1 DTANFAQL
9 TEKVNKYN
17 ELSKCM
23 SGILTTFEQRLGK
36 LEETILPVYQKTE
49 HLQKRQQNL
58 KALSNRDVVLSHYDV
73 SQDVCN
79 LIHRGPIEGSIHEFL
94 NALDKLKVAMDYFL
108 KTNSQSVELENVTS
122 LFNNGCESLNNHYKA
137 LLKKH
142 SSPLKPVEL
151 LDLIYIEDDSSN
163 EDCI

>member
-1 DTANFAQL
+1 
-9 TEKVNKYN
+9 
-17 ELSKCM
+17 M
-23 SGILTTFEQRLGK
+23 
-36 LEETILPVYQKTE
+36 
-49 HLQKRQQNL
+49 
-58 KALSNRDVVLSHYDV
+58 
-73 SQDVCN
+73 
-79 LIHRGPIEGSIHEFL
+79 
-94 NALDKLKVAMDYFL
+94 DKLKVAMDYFL

-163 EDCI
+163 EDCISIKQLSANTREELLIISNWLEHHLRRQYLQIYCDERSDVVFRSLQNLKDHQKSGSWGNEPLKPRTFARTEQKKTTSARLQHM